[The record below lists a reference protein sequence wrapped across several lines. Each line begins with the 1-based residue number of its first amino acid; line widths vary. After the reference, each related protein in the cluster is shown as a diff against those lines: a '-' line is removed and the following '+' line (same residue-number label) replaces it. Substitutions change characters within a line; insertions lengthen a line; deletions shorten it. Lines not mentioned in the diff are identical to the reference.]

1 MLIASAP
8 SASATLI
15 AARTISSR
23 DSAAA
28 RRGRW
33 RPPRFMSSSTCR
45 RRRAAWRSSARKAR
59 NGAQI
64 SSSSAATVTPSR
76 PPALPRADTGEP
88 IGVRARACV
97 SYIVL
102 LAYIAR
108 SSTPY
113 DDDWRDGM
121 GEIPAIETERLAK
134 SFGST
139 QALSGLDLTVP
150 QGGILGL
157 LGPNGAGKTTAVR
170 VLTTLLRPDAG
181 RARVLGF
188 DVVRQAA
195 EVRHHIG
202 LTGQYAALDDYLTGR
217 ANLIMIGQLGRLSR
231 SQARRRADELLAR
244 FELTEA
250 AGRAVK
256 TYSGGMRRRLDLAAS
271 LIGQPEV
278 LFLDEP
284 TTGLDP
290 NSRAVMWEIIRELA
304 ADGTT
309 LLLTTQ
315 YLDEADQLAS
325 QVAVIDAGRVVAEGS
340 PDQLK
345 SKTGDSRIGLTLAS
359 GSDLGAAVGA
369 LTPLLSGPVDADPG
383 QLLVTAQMPARDG
396 ITTDVVRA
404 LDAAGVR
411 VSDVTLRRSSLD
423 DVFMILTGHRAAP
436 EPGPELTPAGGD
448 AGPEAMT
455 EQGGAAA

>member
-1 MLIASAP
+1 
-8 SASATLI
+8 
-15 AARTISSR
+15 
-23 DSAAA
+23 
-28 RRGRW
+28 
-33 RPPRFMSSSTCR
+33 
-45 RRRAAWRSSARKAR
+45 
-59 NGAQI
+59 
-64 SSSSAATVTPSR
+64 
-76 PPALPRADTGEP
+76 
-88 IGVRARACV
+88 
-97 SYIVL
+97 
-102 LAYIAR
+102 
-108 SSTPY
+108 
-113 DDDWRDGM
+113 M
-121 GEIPAIETERLAK
+121 GDIPAIETERLTK

-139 QALSGLDLTVP
+139 QALSGLDLTVQ

-157 LGPNGAGKTTAVR
+157 LGPNGAGKTTVVR
-170 VLTTLLRPDAG
+170 VLTTLLRPDSG
-181 RARVLGF
+181 QARVLGF

-231 SQARRRADELLAR
+231 SQARRRADELLGR
-244 FELTEA
+244 FDLTQA

-271 LIGQPEV
+271 LIGDPEV

-284 TTGLDP
+284 TTGRDP

-304 ADGTT
+304 ADGAT

-315 YLDEADQLAS
+315 YLEEADQLAS
-325 QVAVIDAGRVVAEGS
+325 QVAVIDAGRVVAEGT

-345 SKTGDSRIGLTLAS
+345 GKVGEDRIAVQLPP
-359 GSDLGAAVGA
+359 GSDLSAAVAVVQAQTTG
-369 LTPLLSGPVDADPG
+369 LVDADPARW
-383 QLLVTAQMPARDG
+383 LVTAPMPARDG
-396 ITTDVVRA
+396 VTTDVVRA

-411 VSDVTLRRSSLD
+411 VTDVTLRRPSLD

-436 EPGPELTPAGGD
+436 EPARADGLGA
-448 AGPEAMT
+448 AT

>member
-1 MLIASAP
+1 
-8 SASATLI
+8 
-15 AARTISSR
+15 
-23 DSAAA
+23 
-28 RRGRW
+28 
-33 RPPRFMSSSTCR
+33 
-45 RRRAAWRSSARKAR
+45 
-59 NGAQI
+59 
-64 SSSSAATVTPSR
+64 
-76 PPALPRADTGEP
+76 
-88 IGVRARACV
+88 
-97 SYIVL
+97 
-102 LAYIAR
+102 
-108 SSTPY
+108 
-113 DDDWRDGM
+113 M
-121 GEIPAIETERLAK
+121 GEIPAIETERLTK

-139 QALSGLDLTVP
+139 QALSGLDLTVQ

-170 VLTTLLRPDAG
+170 VLTTLLRPDSG
-181 RARVLGF
+181 QARVLGL

-217 ANLIMIGQLGRLSR
+217 ANLIMIGQLGRLGR
-231 SQARRRADELLAR
+231 SQARRRADELLGR
-244 FELTEA
+244 FDLTQA

-271 LIGQPEV
+271 LIGDPEV

-290 NSRAVMWEIIRELA
+290 NCRAVMWEIIRELA
-304 ADGTT
+304 AEGAT

-315 YLDEADQLAS
+315 YLEEADQLAS
-325 QVAVIDAGRVVAEGS
+325 QVAVIDAGRVVAEGT

-345 SKTGDSRIGLTLAS
+345 GKVGEDRIAVQLPP
-359 GSDLGAAVGA
+359 GSDLAAAVAVVQAQTTG
-369 LTPLLSGPVDADPG
+369 LVDADPARW
-383 QLLVTAQMPARDG
+383 LVTAPMPARDG
-396 ITTDVVRA
+396 VTTDVVRA

-411 VSDVTLRRSSLD
+411 VTDVTLRRPSLD

-436 EPGPELTPAGGD
+436 ESAPADGD
-448 AGPEAMT
+448 VGQEAAT

>member
-1 MLIASAP
+1 MAAPPLQVLFHVPPQAGGTAVLGPEGQERRPEFLIV
-8 SASATLI
+8 
-15 AARTISSR
+15 
-23 DSAAA
+23 
-28 RRGRW
+28 
-33 RPPRFMSSSTCR
+33 CR
-45 RRRAAWRSSARKAR
+45 HHDPFLP
-59 NGAQI
+59 
-64 SSSSAATVTPSR
+64 T
-76 PPALPRADTGEP
+76 PALPRSRHWRTYRSLG
-88 IGVRARACV
+88 GACF

-102 LAYIAR
+102 LTYTAR
-108 SSTPY
+108 DSTPY

-139 QALSGLDLTVP
+139 QALSGLDLTV
-150 QGGILGL
+150 QRGGILGL

-188 DVVRQAA
+188 DVVREAA

-202 LTGQYAALDDYLTGR
+202 LTGQYAALDDYLSGR
-217 ANLIMIGQLGRLSR
+217 ANLVMIGQLGRLSR
-231 SQARRRADELLAR
+231 SQASRRASELLDR
-244 FELTEA
+244 FELTGA

-271 LIGQPEV
+271 LIGRPEV

-315 YLDEADQLAS
+315 YLDEADQLAN
-325 QVAVIDAGRVVAEGS
+325 QVAVIDAGRVVAEGT

-345 SKTGDSRIGLTLAS
+345 AKVGEDRIAVQLAP
-359 GSDLGAAVGA
+359 GSDLAAAVA
-369 LTPLLSGPVDADPG
+369 VVRAQTTGPVEADPG
-383 QLLVTAQMPARDG
+383 QLLVTAQLPEIG
-396 ITTDVVRA
+396 RA
-404 LDAAGVR
+404 
-411 VSDVTLRRSSLD
+411 
-423 DVFMILTGHRAAP
+423 
-436 EPGPELTPAGGD
+436 
-448 AGPEAMT
+448 
-455 EQGGAAA
+455 